1 MGVISNTKTLNV
13 QHIFLVDSSAINRTT
28 NVVKLDRNGNAIVS
42 LSLRLSFLITDQKRS
57 SRLRIRRKNP

>member
-13 QHIFLVDSSAINRTT
+13 QHIFLVDSSAINCTT